1 MSFKKRFDKLI
12 EEDKKSRITEKDRAF
27 LASLESMIVEA
38 PQGEVK
44 VKTFNY
50 RAVLISVACALVA
63 ALTVLLI
70 LYYTFK
76 PNTIDPTIEY
86 FEDNFVTVASDESEL
101 NGDLILFTFEADSSR
116 YIVEINRTF
125 DSLSGDTLYYT
136 LFITNAT
143 PDFTLSAIFKIVVNK
158 NYTHDGQDYR
168 REIIETKI
176 SGYEIKYTQDITS
189 ENVFGMTVNTVEC
202 TGEMQIGVQWV
213 YITQYQETSLTEGTF
228 LETLQSMIHFK
239 EV

>member
-1 MSFKKRFDKLI
+1 MSFRKRFDKLI

-27 LASLESMIVEA
+27 LASLESMIVEP

-50 RAVLISVACALVA
+50 RAVLICVACALVA
-63 ALTVLLI
+63 ALTILLI
-70 LYYTFK
+70 FYYTLK
-76 PNTIDPTIEY
+76 PNSFDPPIEY
-86 FEDNFVTVASDESEL
+86 FEDYFETVESDEIEL
-101 NGDLILFTFEADSSR
+101 NGDLILFTFEVDKSR
-116 YIVEINRTF
+116 YIVEINRTY

-143 PDFTLSAIFKIVVNK
+143 PDFTLSAKYEIVVNE
-158 NYTHDGQDYR
+158 NYTHTDINYR
-168 REIIETKI
+168 REIIETEI
-176 SGYEIKYTQDITS
+176 SGYSIKYTQDITS

-202 TGEMQIGVQWV
+202 IGEIQVGTEWI
-213 YITQYQETSLTEGTF
+213 YITKYQETSLTEGTF